1 MSGLA
6 NEETWSTLTF
16 LREQTTKDF
25 ILSRKQHFL
34 EINRDIFVSLEQQMF
49 DVHPNKEIFKK

>member
-1 MSGLA
+1 MSI
-6 NEETWSTLTF
+6 LTF

-25 ILSRKQHFL
+25 ILSRKQHFP